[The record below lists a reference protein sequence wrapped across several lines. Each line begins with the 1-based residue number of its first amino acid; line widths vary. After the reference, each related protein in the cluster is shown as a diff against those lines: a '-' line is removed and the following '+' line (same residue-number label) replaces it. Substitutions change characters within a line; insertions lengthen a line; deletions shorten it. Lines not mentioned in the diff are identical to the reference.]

1 MTVNLFLKRIL
12 NNRIAAFSLLFI
24 VIAIP
29 LILFLNAQ
37 LINET
42 GLRNIL
48 VKESQE
54 FTIDINHTNS
64 PIQDSTLSLEDRK
77 IHENNIELAKQMIEQ
92 NQEIIQLLDDQNY
105 YEAYDLMLAKKID
118 AQNAVSEHPEF
129 YGDHY
134 HQILESIKSEQEFY
148 RYLIDHRLKA
158 DEYQPVYGWT
168 FAFSIW
174 NDVLPW
180 LISILL
186 IVILSAQYSKKF
198 YDQLNIYRLRP
209 ISFYHEALKEIGLG
223 LLLALLLWCSAL
235 ILAFGLGSLFFE
247 PGSLNYP
254 ILTFNKSNGFA
265 WLSLISIIGP
275 TCLLQIFSLLSLVT
289 TIYLVTFIFKNKLL
303 SMVMTLL
310 IITGS
315 MIASYFIP
323 FFESAASWLPYTYLQ
338 SASVITGQY
347 NITLPRAET
356 NLNLGIGV
364 NSTCILF
371 LLMLTFLI
379 NNYRSYKYRNG

>member
-1 MTVNLFLKRIL
+1 MAVNLFLKRIL

-37 LINET
+37 LINEM

-64 PIQDSTLSLEDRK
+64 LIQDSTLSLEDRK
-77 IHENNIELAKQMIEQ
+77 IHENNIELTKQMIEQ

-118 AQNAVSEHPEF
+118 AQNAVSEHPEL
-129 YGDHY
+129 YDDHY
-134 HQILESIKSEQEFY
+134 HQILETIKSEQDFY

-174 NDVLPW
+174 NDLLPW

-186 IVILSAQYSKKF
+186 IVILSVQYSKKF

>member
-37 LINET
+37 LINEM

-64 PIQDSTLSLEDRK
+64 LIQDSTLSLEDRK

-118 AQNAVSEHPEF
+118 AQNDVSEHPEF

-148 RYLIDHRLKA
+148 R
-158 DEYQPVYGWT
+158 
-168 FAFSIW
+168 
-174 NDVLPW
+174 
-180 LISILL
+180 
-186 IVILSAQYSKKF
+186 
-198 YDQLNIYRLRP
+198 
-209 ISFYHEALKEIGLG
+209 
-223 LLLALLLWCSAL
+223 
-235 ILAFGLGSLFFE
+235 
-247 PGSLNYP
+247 
-254 ILTFNKSNGFA
+254 
-265 WLSLISIIGP
+265 
-275 TCLLQIFSLLSLVT
+275 
-289 TIYLVTFIFKNKLL
+289 
-303 SMVMTLL
+303 
-310 IITGS
+310 
-315 MIASYFIP
+315 
-323 FFESAASWLPYTYLQ
+323 
-338 SASVITGQY
+338 
-347 NITLPRAET
+347 
-356 NLNLGIGV
+356 
-364 NSTCILF
+364 
-371 LLMLTFLI
+371 
-379 NNYRSYKYRNG
+379 

>member
-64 PIQDSTLSLEDRK
+64 LIQDSTLSLEDRK

>member
-1 MTVNLFLKRIL
+1 MTVNLFFKRIL

-37 LINET
+37 LINEM

-64 PIQDSTLSLEDRK
+64 LIQDSTLSLEDRK

-118 AQNAVSEHPEF
+118 TQNAVFEHPEF
-129 YGDHY
+129 YDDHY
-134 HQILESIKSEQEFY
+134 HQILESIKSEQDFY

-174 NDVLPW
+174 NDLLPW

-186 IVILSAQYSKKF
+186 IVILSVQYSKKF
-198 YDQLNIYRLRP
+198 YNKLNIYRLRP

-223 LLLALLLWCSAL
+223 LLLAILLWCSAL
-235 ILAFGLGSLFFE
+235 LLAFGLGSLFFE
-247 PGSLNYP
+247 QGSLNYP
-254 ILTFNKSNGFA
+254 ILTFNKSNGFV

-323 FFESAASWLPYTYLQ
+323 FFESAAAWLPYTYLQ